1 LEQARAADGIGR
13 TAYHGLTGLRERRS
27 LAVMPAFDYVGLPL
41 SIPETMRG
49 AQRRAWER
57 LAAPGAWWTGAEK
70 VAIAAEVR
78 AARVCPLCQ
87 ERKAALSPHA
97 VAGEHAASDA
107 LPAAAVEATHRI
119 ATDPARLTRAWYEKT
134 LAAGLSD
141 AHYVELLGVVVTVV
155 NLDALHRALGV
166 VPEPLP
172 VPRAGEPSRE
182 RPAAAQEGAWV
193 PLLALDSAEGRA
205 LFGGRPRV
213 PNVARALSLVP
224 DAVRQLNE
232 LSDVHYLPM
241 DQVMDPRARMRHL
254 SRAQMELIAGRVS
267 ALNECFY

>member
-1 LEQARAADGIGR
+1 
-13 TAYHGLTGLRERRS
+13 
-27 LAVMPAFDYVGLPL
+27 MPAFDYVGLPL
-41 SIPETMRG
+41 PIPETMRG

-57 LAAPGAWWTGAEK
+57 LAAAGVWWTGAEK

-78 AARVCPLCQ
+78 AARACSLCQ

-97 VAGEHAASDA
+97 VAGEHAASET
-107 LPAAAVEATHRI
+107 LPAAVVEAAHRI
-119 ATDPARLTRAWYEKT
+119 ATDPGRLTRAWYEKM

-141 AHYVELLGVVVTVV
+141 AHYIELLSVVVTVV

-166 VPEPLP
+166 APERLP
-172 VPRAGEPSRE
+172 APRAGEPSRE
-182 RPAAAQEGAWV
+182 RPRAAQEGAWV
-193 PLLALDSAEGRA
+193 PMLALDSAEGRA
-205 LFGGRPRV
+205 LFEGRPRV

-232 LSDVHYLPM
+232 LSNVHYLPM
-241 DQVMDPRARMRHL
+241 DQVMDPHAHMRHL
-254 SRAQMELIAGRVS
+254 TRAQMELVAGRVS

>member
-1 LEQARAADGIGR
+1 
-13 TAYHGLTGLRERRS
+13 
-27 LAVMPAFDYVGLPL
+27 MPPFDYVGLSLP
-41 SIPETMRG
+41 IPDAMRD
-49 AQRRAWER
+49 AHRRAWER

-78 AARVCPLCQ
+78 AARTCSLCQ

-97 VAGEHAASDA
+97 VAGEHDAREA
-107 LPAAAVEATHRI
+107 LPAAAVEAAHRI
-119 ATDPARLTRAWYEKT
+119 ASDPGRLTRAWYEKT

-141 AHYVELLGVVVTVV
+141 GHYVELLAVVVTIV

-166 VPEPLP
+166 APEPLP
-172 VPRAGEPSRE
+172 LPRAGDPTRA
-182 RPAAAQEGAWV
+182 RPPAVLEGAWV
-193 PLLALDSAEGRA
+193 AWLASGSAEARE

-224 DAVRQLNE
+224 DAVRQLKE
-232 LSDVHYLPM
+232 LSEVHYLPM
-241 DQVMDPRARMRHL
+241 DDVIDPRARLRVL